1 MTTYITSAKSMGRH
15 SGQDHNE
22 ECDHQLGDAEEADP
36 ERDGRDM
43 GAVETIF
50 APEGP
55 DIFVDSNHD
64 S

>member
-1 MTTYITSAKSMGRH
+1 M
-15 SGQDHNE
+15 
-22 ECDHQLGDAEEADP
+22 GDAEEANP

-43 GAVETIF
+43 GTVETVF

-64 S
+64 SLKSGLCCIGSKTMS